1 MYTVFAFNV
10 INCVLQC
17 RLSVNMNV
25 IGVSRI
31 VELCRK
37 LDRLE
42 VTYHDD
48 CNTAVKILTDVSDIQ
63 VTAVM
68 YIIVMH

>member
-1 MYTVFAFNV
+1 
-10 INCVLQC
+10 
-17 RLSVNMNV
+17 MNV

-42 VTYHDD
+42 VLYY
-48 CNTAVKILTDVSDIQ
+48 VW
-63 VTAVM
+63 
-68 YIIVMH
+68 YIIYHLFISHIA

>member
-1 MYTVFAFNV
+1 MLCYISYSYV
-10 INCVLQC
+10 ILF
-17 RLSVNMNV
+17 RFSVNMNV

-42 VTYHDD
+42 VLIVI
-48 CNTAVKILTDVSDIQ
+48 AIQ
-63 VTAVM
+63 Y
-68 YIIVMH
+68 YIGQLDMLLIGSWNNFSIA

>member
-1 MYTVFAFNV
+1 
-10 INCVLQC
+10 
-17 RLSVNMNV
+17 MNV

-68 YIIVMH
+68 YIIVMHWESLSVLELYKQMGFEVGYMD

>member
-1 MYTVFAFNV
+1 MHLMLLFRF
-10 INCVLQC
+10 
-17 RLSVNMNV
+17 SVNMNV

-42 VTYHDD
+42 VL
-48 CNTAVKILTDVSDIQ
+48 VVISVSYVWYFIDKKF
-63 VTAVM
+63 
-68 YIIVMH
+68 H

>member
-1 MYTVFAFNV
+1 M
-10 INCVLQC
+10 
-17 RLSVNMNV
+17 NMNV

-42 VTYHDD
+42 VLCFSTLFVGMEHFVAFRLRAEPH
-48 CNTAVKILTDVSDIQ
+48 AVTQGFVLLQMDRS
-63 VTAVM
+63 
-68 YIIVMH
+68 IIFLYQVMH